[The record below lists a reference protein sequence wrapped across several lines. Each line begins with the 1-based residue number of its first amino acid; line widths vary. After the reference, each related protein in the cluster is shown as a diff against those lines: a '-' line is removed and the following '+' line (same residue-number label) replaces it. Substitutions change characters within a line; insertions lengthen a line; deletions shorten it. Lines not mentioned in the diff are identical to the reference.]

1 MQKSK
6 SLKKSEIEREWH
18 LIDAKDQ
25 VLGRMSTRI
34 AKLLMGKDK
43 VYYVPHLDCGDFVV
57 LTNAEKVKV
66 TGRKETQKLYQRH
79 SGYPGGFKE
88 ITFEKQMAKDPEKI
102 IVHAVGGMLPKNKL
116 RNPRLKRLKIFI
128 GEDHG
133 FADKFKKEKPEK

>member
-25 VLGRMSTRI
+25 VLGRMSTKM

-57 LTNAEKVKV
+57 LINAEKVKV
-66 TGRKETQKLYQRH
+66 TGKKKTQKLYQRH

-116 RNPRLKRLKIFI
+116 RTPRLKRLKVFV
-128 GEDHG
+128 GEGHR
-133 FADKFKKEKPEK
+133 FVDKFEKQKGKK